1 MRDHHGFMIK
11 KELNIKINKWWH
23 FIRVYALSIAG
34 IFAMFFIF
42 WAVFYMPK
50 TNTIPVVFII
60 ISAFTVIS
68 FAKDDYYKQLE
79 IDRLNKILKEN
90 NIDNEVDKSH
100 ITK

>member
-1 MRDHHGFMIK
+1 MTKLDQ
-11 KELNIKINKWWH
+11 WWH
-23 FIRVYALSIAG
+23 FIRAYFLPIIG

-60 ISAFTVIS
+60 VAAFTVIS

-79 IDRLNKILKEN
+79 IDRLNKILKDN
-90 NIDNEVDKSH
+90 DIDNQADQSH